1 MIKEKKKNGFEDIME
16 MEDINLLRLK
26 HLGINLLKHWIV
38 DTCNNLFSHFSA
50 SDRNEITLRTML
62 CFKISS
68 GVRFKVKHSNPF
80 DSIMK
85 RKNKSMVSQSSYA
98 IP

>member
-1 MIKEKKKNGFEDIME
+1 MIKEKKNGFEDIME

-26 HLGINLLKHWIV
+26 HLGTNLLKRWIV
-38 DTCNNLFSHFSA
+38 DTCNNLFSHFLA
-50 SDRNEITLRTML
+50 SDRNEITLRPMQ

-85 RKNKSMVSQSSYA
+85 RKNKSMASQSSYA